1 MTVVRVGRRWGGTA
15 GLALVI
21 LLVLQVLG
29 EWVLAGKGIVAAPT
43 HVIAGLWDD
52 RALYGAN
59 VPTTLETAAKG
70 WAVGNVAAI
79 VVAGIAQSISRT
91 ERPALLLGLTVFSI
105 PGVALAPVLEVTLSG
120 DAPGAVLAGFFVFFP
135 TLILTLLGLR
145 QADPGALLLARAY
158 GAGRWRT
165 LTKVRARAAFPGIVT
180 GLSMTVPAAL
190 VGAILGEFIGA
201 STGLGVM
208 LIDAMYGAQVDR
220 VWGVAAVTTA
230 LALAG
235 YYIVR
240 YVGRLLNP
248 WSPPLDAS
256 ATATALDLTRHDG
269 RSRLVRII
277 ETLASIGLILLV
289 WWAAIPA
296 FHLSTYVVKNP
307 GNVVAYL
314 FGSAGSAVLSQI
326 GITLADAGLG
336 FCVGIAVGWALGVLF
351 VVSPAT
357 GRAVLPLAFVVSSIP
372 AIVFVPIVTLLLG
385 RGRLSAGA
393 IAAIVTFFP
402 VLVNTMFGLRSAS
415 GDTLLFFRAHD
426 ASLWQM
432 LWRLR
437 LPIGMPAMLAAARIS
452 APLAVLGATLA
463 EWLATGRGLGYLI
476 VTAFVN
482 SNYTQMWAAA
492 VVLTILSILF
502 YSVLSA
508 VERVALRRLGVAG
521 AGSAGARAWQTVLA
535 RFGGR
540 RERAA
545 GEVPQLG
552 SALLEAR

>member
-1 MTVVRVGRRWGGTA
+1 MSVRRVVRRWGGTA
-15 GLALVI
+15 GLALLI

-29 EWVLAGKGIVAAPT
+29 EWVLAGKGIIAAPT
-43 HVIAGLWDD
+43 HVIEALWDD

-70 WAVGNVAAI
+70 WAVGNAAAI
-79 VVAGIAQSISRT
+79 VVAGIAQSVAWT

-120 DAPGAVLAGFFVFFP
+120 NAPGSVLAGFFVFFP

-145 QADPGALLLARAY
+145 QADPGALLVARAY

-165 LTKVRARAAFPGIVT
+165 LTKVRARAALPGIVT

-201 STGLGVM
+201 SSGLGVM
-208 LIDAMYGAQVDR
+208 LIDAMYGAQVDL

-256 ATATALDLTRHDG
+256 ATASALDLTRRDG

-289 WWAAIPA
+289 WWAAIPV
-296 FHLSTYVVKNP
+296 FHLSDYVVKNP
-307 GNVVAYL
+307 GDVVNYL
-314 FGSAGSAVLSQI
+314 VGSSGSAVLSQI

-336 FCVGIAVGWALGVLF
+336 FCVGIAVGWVLGVLF

-357 GRAVLPLAFVVSSIP
+357 GRAVLPIAFVVSSIP

-385 RGRLSAGA
+385 RGSLSAGA

-415 GDTLLFFRAHD
+415 GDTLLFFRAHN
-426 ASLWQM
+426 ASLWQT

-492 VVLTILSILF
+492 VVLTILSIVF
-502 YSVLSA
+502 YSVLSV
-508 VERVALRRLGVAG
+508 VEQVVLRRLGVAG
-521 AGSAGARAWQTVLA
+521 APSSGQRAWHTVLA
-535 RFGGR
+535 RIGGR
-540 RERAA
+540 RERAP
-545 GEVPQLG
+545 EETPQLG
-552 SALLEAR
+552 NAWFEAH